1 MCSNRQQPPPVPVQI
16 ITEYPYRCRFSC
28 SFGRHPCHSCDPEPG
43 PLAWRWLAS
52 RNRKR
57 VHTTTENEPAAML
70 QCCPVHQFLRPPFS
84 PVSNLHGIN
93 TTFGSVYSRD
103 FSWSA
108 GAGSCSLHVWR
119 GRSGGSARCSK
130 RAAAATVGLWGVAA
144 DAMIERELVLSIGV

>member
-1 MCSNRQQPPPVPVQI
+1 MSSNRQQPPRSSSNNTGIPLPLPASRV
-16 ITEYPYRCRFSC
+16 
-28 SFGRHPCHSCDPEPG
+28 HSGAFRDPEPG